1 MSLASLPCEIL
12 TDLFSRATCV
22 LRGRAVCRRMRCL
35 LAEVPLS
42 IKFDGALAESNNN
55 NVHEDD
61 VVRLLQTSTVRALDI
76 DDGWSAYAPAVAM
89 VRRGYSLAL
98 EAGTMANLCAL
109 HVDASWNGSRLFA
122 PTVSRTLFASAA
134 TLQTLRL
141 HGIFSDTAPALS
153 AAVAA
158 CSQLTELS
166 VSGDAAHAVPCAQSV
181 LEKCPRLHTLRVGK
195 CGMDDEDV
203 ARLAAALASR
213 ADPIALDVT
222 SNYYV
227 TTWVPLLGVLD
238 QLSSLALDVVAGA
251 PGTAEMLLGL
261 LASGAGARLQTLR
274 VGYVHP
280 TPSDDGDWSNVHAQC
295 ELRNINFCLEYLFSP

>member
-12 TDLFSRATCV
+12 TDLFARATCV
-22 LRGRAVCRRMRCL
+22 LRGRVVCRRLRSL
-35 LAEVPLS
+35 LAEVPVS
-42 IKFDGALAESNNN
+42 IKFDDGTLTER
-55 NVHEDD
+55 VDEDD
-61 VVRLLQTSTVRALDI
+61 VVRLLQTSVVRALVI
-76 DDGWSAYAPAVAM
+76 DDGWSAYAPAVAV
-89 VRRGYSLAL
+89 VRSGYSLAL
-98 EAGTMANLCAL
+98 EAGTLASLCAL

-122 PTVSRTLFASAA
+122 PAVSRTLRASAA
-134 TLQTLRL
+134 TLQTVRL
-141 HGIFSDTAPALS
+141 HGILNDTAPALS

-158 CSQLTELS
+158 CSQLTELV
-166 VSGDAAHAVPCAQSV
+166 VSGDASHAVPCAEAA
-181 LEKCPRLHTLRVGK
+181 LENCPRLRALSIGK

-213 ADPIALDVT
+213 ADQIALDVT

-251 PGTAEMLLGL
+251 PGTAETLLGL
-261 LASGAGARLQTLR
+261 LASGAGVRLQTLR

-280 TPSDDGDWSNVHAQC
+280 TPSDDGNWSNVHAQC